1 MTRITAKLEN
11 ISRVLEQI
19 KADIKNR
26 IMQAGQKSTENITK
40 SAMDLMK
47 EHAPIA
53 FGALR
58 DSIGKKVVYGYP
70 VMYGI
75 SATGL
80 KGRETRAYARPIGF
94 GFYKLEVSPSK
105 PNPYAKA
112 VEYGVPPGAYE
123 YTVHGRHYE
132 GVPPWGKGSRLYEW
146 VRLRG
151 LAPFLETSARIAR
164 KIAKKGIP
172 PKHFVRKSHSVLV
185 GLVPDIVRRIFDKHL
200 HF

>member
-1 MTRITAKLEN
+1 MRIPAKLEN

-19 KADIKNR
+19 KKN
-26 IMQAGQKSTENITK
+26 ITMEIEKAGRETTENITQ

-47 EHAPIA
+47 EHAPVA
-53 FGALR
+53 FGALK
-58 DSIGKKVVYGYP
+58 DSIGKRLVYGYP

-80 KGRETRAYARPIGF
+80 KRPSVGYA
-94 GFYKLEVSPSK
+94 E
-105 PNPYAKA
+105 A
-112 VEYGVPPGAYE
+112 VEYGVKASAYG

-132 GVPPWGKGSRLYEW
+132 GVPPWGRGSRLYEW

-151 LAPFLETSARIAR
+151 LAPFLSTSARIAR
-164 KIAKKGIP
+164 KIGEKGIP
-172 PKHFVRKSHSVLV
+172 AKHFVKKSHSVLV
-185 GLVPDIVRRIFDKHL
+185 GLVPDTVKRVFDKHL

>member
-1 MTRITAKLEN
+1 MRIPAKLEN
-11 ISRVLEQI
+11 ITRVLEQI

-26 IMQAGQKSTENITK
+26 IMQAGQKSTENITQ

-47 EHAPIA
+47 EHAPVA
-53 FGALR
+53 FGALK

-80 KGRETRAYARPIGF
+80 KRSSVGYVE
-94 GFYKLEVSPSK
+94 
-105 PNPYAKA
+105 A
-112 VEYGVPPGAYE
+112 VEYGVPAGAYG
-123 YTVHGRHYE
+123 YTKQGRHYE
-132 GVPPWGKGSRLYEW
+132 GVPPWGRGSRLYEW

-151 LAPFLETSARIAR
+151 LAPILATSARIAR
-164 KIAKKGIP
+164 KIAEKGIP
-172 PKHFVRKSHSVLV
+172 AKHFVRKSHSVLV
-185 GLVPDIVRRIFDKHL
+185 GLVPDIVKRVFDKHL

>member
-11 ISRVLEQI
+11 IIKVLEQI
-19 KADIKNR
+19 KKN
-26 IMQAGQKSTENITK
+26 ITMEIEKAGRETTENITQ

-47 EHAPIA
+47 EHAPVA
-53 FGALR
+53 FGALK
-58 DSIGKKVVYGYP
+58 DSIGKKLVYGYP

-80 KGRETRAYARPIGF
+80 KRSSVGYVE
-94 GFYKLEVSPSK
+94 
-105 PNPYAKA
+105 A
-112 VEYGVPPGAYE
+112 VEYGVPAGAYG
-123 YTVHGRHYE
+123 YTKHGRRYE
-132 GVPPWGKGSRLYEW
+132 GVPPWGEGSRLYEW

-151 LAPFLETSARIAR
+151 LVPILATSARIAR

-172 PKHFVRKSHSVLV
+172 PKHFVKKSHSVLV
-185 GLVPDIVRRIFDKHL
+185 GLVPDVVKRIFDKHL

>member
-19 KADIKNR
+19 KTDIKNR
-26 IMQAGQKSTENITK
+26 IMQAGQKSTENITQ

-47 EHAPIA
+47 EHAPVA

-58 DSIGKKVVYGYP
+58 DSIGKRLVYGYP

-80 KGRETRAYARPIGF
+80 KRPSVGYA
-94 GFYKLEVSPSK
+94 E
-105 PNPYAKA
+105 A
-112 VEYGVPPGAYE
+112 VEYGVRASAYG

-146 VRLRG
+146 VRLKG
-151 LAPFLETSARIAR
+151 LAPFLATSARIAR
-164 KIAKKGIP
+164 KIGEKGIP
-172 PKHFVRKSHSVLV
+172 AKHFVKKSHSVLV
-185 GLVPDIVRRIFDKHL
+185 GLVPDIVKRIFDRHL